1 MVHSATIRIWV
12 SATALATALAVMCGM
27 SLVPE
32 TAHAQQQNCTS
43 NDDTAPCFAQNPDI
57 LGGQRYLLRNDDLVV
72 NFPTVDATAPST
84 TVDNYLLY
92 TMDVTTASPIKDSVV
107 KANCAARPPETILSQ
122 ARVGRVYALPN
133 DVIATLAPRSECAPL
148 AIYIRDPQDSSH
160 DSITG
165 FYSGSLS
172 WPQFALG
179 DFNQD
184 GFQDIFYIDGLGSLT
199 TFTGADNLND
209 PSAGLHQGP
218 MAGFDSTPELT
229 PLGAPVVGDFNG
241 DGVLDV
247 AWPGGNPV
255 TGGALKVYFASV
267 CPAAD
272 VEVLGQTCDA
282 AFQILLSSQTIDTGL
297 TLILDSS
304 NNTLIPQAA
313 LAADDFDGEVNP
325 TNGRAPAELLVAIQ
339 TTATTTVGVY
349 SFDSE
354 LTPTAGPNTLV
365 YGPHPFPFSVLPTI
379 ASGRLDWSSRQA
391 QAVIAIAPTQDDDQ
405 ARVSVITFSTDLT
418 MTRHDLTDGL
428 DEKAIFKRQAGVAI
442 GRFDPADPSEGT
454 TDFNQQI
461 AVLYDILDNDQ
472 TTSHAAVRLYT
483 VNPPTSFTPVWKWT
497 TDING
502 PIDGVLVAPLQV
514 GDLQGRSLQLGAPEK
529 TTVAHT
535 QPDTVL
541 GLPPMHVD
549 FIVPPGKT
557 EAEVL
562 NVTVF
567 PDSFNT
573 AYSFQTTTGTQA
585 SRQSSTSYTASTKES
600 AEAKV
605 SYGVPDVDSVSVQVK
620 TSATQTHMSTV
631 ANTYNTYSGQT
642 YTFTTATVFDDKVA
656 ATSEMMNIYSYPV
669 IGQTVCPAAKP
680 NCTDSERVPLYIQY
694 SAPDNIWHID
704 AANAAGLEW
713 FQPPNEPGN
722 LFSYPGSFTLLKAG
736 GPQQLAL
743 LTPSNEEWASTSM
756 ESFSVDWSHG
766 GGNAVSS
773 GSVSTH
779 SFDTSVT
786 VSGEASF
793 EGGGVSGSA
802 SVDYNQSTSVS
813 TLNTAT
819 QTFGESTGV
828 TLNRVEKENS
838 NFLYAGQS
846 YIFGQDKP
854 SGTIQTDLTLSMDVQ
869 VQSEG
874 YLQVGHSA
882 DPLTTTTSGVIQSG
896 DWWKQAYTAAPDVAL
911 HHPERWSQ
919 KLIDSTQQV
928 QFNCPIGYT
937 SAFGTPP
944 DDPGSCTSTNTT
956 PTPDN
961 VSDALFYQMKG
972 LFVTPGTSLGGP
984 TTTMATL
991 GDTVTLQARVYNYSL
1006 MNMSDDTTV
1015 HVRFYAQPWDSTQG
1029 QFAAGSGKYGFA
1041 DSVFIDEV
1049 QLPPTPA
1056 FCGGSQGDNYDPC
1069 TDENAPL
1076 NWVLAQT
1083 SWDTSTLSPQPS
1095 SDTTWKFWVVVWM
1108 EDSAGLVPEIAQ
1120 HGLTSIPA
1128 QNVASLAE
1136 IPVETYSN
1144 NLGFYNQVF
1153 QLALPTTTPPAPTT
1167 EEPSLAIEAVEVSPV
1182 VVLRDQPAVVR
1193 AQHLASGRQ
1202 FDHVRAFLYGG
1213 DPQAGGELLDMD
1225 IIPRVS
1231 TTAPFVVPFRYRPR
1245 VCGPQTLFM
1254 QAVPVGAGGLV
1265 EAAIDVFVTLDPIAQ
1280 TRLLIEQVESL
1291 GLEVGTEQS
1300 LLAKLEAAERSFQR
1314 GNQVAGL
1321 NQLDAFAHELSAQS
1335 GKAVP
1340 EAKATQMI
1348 AQVTDLESCL

>member
-1 MVHSATIRIWV
+1 MTKKELMMNTQQTRYQRLTRIFV
-12 SATALATALAVMCGM
+12 ATALAVMCGM

-32 TAHAQQQNCTS
+32 TAHAQEQNCS
-43 NDDTAPCFAQNPDI
+43 GNDDTAPCFAQNQDI
-57 LGGQRYLLRNDDLVV
+57 LGGQRHMLRNDDLVV
-72 NFPTVDATAPST
+72 NFPTVDSTAPTT

-92 TMDVTTASPIKDSVV
+92 TMDVTTSSPIKDSVV
-107 KANCAARPPETILSQ
+107 KANCAAPPPETILSQ

-148 AIYIRDPQDSSH
+148 AIYMRDPQDSSH

-165 FYSGSLS
+165 FSSGSLS
-172 WPQFALG
+172 WFQFALG

-184 GFQDIFYIDGLGSLT
+184 GFQDIFAIDGSVSLT

-218 MAGFDSTPELT
+218 VAGFDSTPELT

-255 TGGALKVYFASV
+255 TGGALKIYFASV

-272 VEVLGQTCDA
+272 VEVLGQTCNE
-282 AFQILLSSQTIDTGL
+282 AFQILLSPQTIDTGQTL
-297 TLILDSS
+297 TLDSS

-313 LAADDFDGEVNP
+313 LAADDFDGEVNS

-339 TTATTTVGVY
+339 PTATADAGTAEYMTVWVY

-354 LTPTAGPNTLV
+354 LTPTAGPNTLD
-365 YGPHPFPFSVLPTI
+365 YGPYPIIVSRLPTI

-391 QAVIAIAPTQDDDQ
+391 QAVIAIAPLIDSDQ

-428 DEKAIFKRQAGVAI
+428 DNNAIFQRQAGVAI

-472 TTSHAAVRLYT
+472 LTSHAAVRLYT
-483 VNPPTSFTPVWKWT
+483 VDPPTSFTPVWKWT

-502 PIDGVLVAPLQV
+502 PIEGVLVAPLQV

-529 TTVAHT
+529 TTVPHT

-573 AYSFQTTTGTQA
+573 AYSFQTTTGMQA

-620 TSATQTHMSTV
+620 TSATQTHQSTV

-642 YTFTTATVFDDKVA
+642 YTFNTATVFDDKVA
-656 ATSEMMNIYSYPV
+656 ATSELMNIYSYPV
-669 IGQTVCPAAKP
+669 IGQTVCPAANP
-680 NCTDSERVPLYIQY
+680 SCTDSEKVPLYIQY
-694 SAPDNIWHID
+694 SAPDNIMHISPTD
-704 AANAAGLEW
+704 AAGLEW

-722 LFSYPGSFTLLKAG
+722 LFSYPGSLTLLEAG
-736 GPQQLAL
+736 GPQQLDL
-743 LTPSNEEWASTSM
+743 LTPSDQEWASTSM
-756 ESFSVDWSHG
+756 GSFSVVWNMG
-766 GGNAVSS
+766 GGNTVSS

-838 NFLYAGQS
+838 VFLYAGQS
-846 YIFGQDKP
+846 YIFGQSAP
-854 SGTIQTDLTLSMDVQ
+854 IGTIQTDLKLNTDVQ
-869 VQSEG
+869 SKG
-874 YLQVGHSA
+874 YLQVGHAA
-882 DPLTTTTSGVIQSG
+882 DPLSTETIQSG

-911 HHPERWSQ
+911 HHPERWLQMEPSG
-919 KLIDSTQQV
+919 SSPQQV

-937 SAFGTPP
+937 SAFWTPL

-956 PTPDN
+956 PTPEN
-961 VSDALFYQMKG
+961 VTDALFYQMKG

-984 TTTMATL
+984 TTTMARL

-1006 MNMSDDTTV
+1006 MNMSADTTV
-1015 HVRFYAQPWDSTQG
+1015 HVRFYAQPWDATGGS
-1029 QFAAGSGKYGFA
+1029 FAAGSGEYGFA
-1041 DSVFIDEV
+1041 NAVFIDEV
-1049 QLPPTPA
+1049 QLPPIPA
-1056 FCGGSQGDNYDPC
+1056 FCGGSSQTGDDSC
-1069 TDENAPL
+1069 MDENAPL
-1076 NWVLAQT
+1076 NWVLAHT
-1083 SWDTSTLSPQPS
+1083 SWDTSTLSPYPS
-1095 SDTTWKFWVVVWM
+1095 GDTTWKFWVVVWM

-1120 HGLTSIPA
+1120 HGLKSIPA

-1144 NLGFYNQVF
+1144 NLGF
-1153 QLALPTTTPPAPTT
+1153 
-1167 EEPSLAIEAVEVSPV
+1167 
-1182 VVLRDQPAVVR
+1182 
-1193 AQHLASGRQ
+1193 
-1202 FDHVRAFLYGG
+1202 
-1213 DPQAGGELLDMD
+1213 
-1225 IIPRVS
+1225 
-1231 TTAPFVVPFRYRPR
+1231 
-1245 VCGPQTLFM
+1245 
-1254 QAVPVGAGGLV
+1254 
-1265 EAAIDVFVTLDPIAQ
+1265 
-1280 TRLLIEQVESL
+1280 
-1291 GLEVGTEQS
+1291 
-1300 LLAKLEAAERSFQR
+1300 
-1314 GNQVAGL
+1314 
-1321 NQLDAFAHELSAQS
+1321 
-1335 GKAVP
+1335 
-1340 EAKATQMI
+1340 
-1348 AQVTDLESCL
+1348 